1 MSEIKGI
8 LFVIVNII
16 IIIAYVG
23 FRFARFADREILKK
37 HYKILFILLG
47 CLFFVVFLLK
57 KMS

>member
-1 MSEIKGI
+1 MAEIKEI

-23 FRFARFADREILKK
+23 VHFADDEILKK
-37 HYKILFILLG
+37 HYKILFMLLG
-47 CLFFVVFLLK
+47 FLFFVVFLLK